1 MAATQETHNVH
12 RCLLRLKLK
21 CRMKVG
27 TISLFGEV
35 VPLSGLYEFHIC
47 TLCREVA
54 RRELFA
60 KIPSLPFAL
69 FLSLLNIHD
78 H

>member
-1 MAATQETHNVH
+1 
-12 RCLLRLKLK
+12 
-21 CRMKVG
+21 MKVG